1 LVDRRISQG
10 AKGEPPVSLFW
21 ADPANAFADLVGLSP
36 VRKLQGRRS
45 VTTLPYSKNHPAD
58 SFSGFFSGL
67 FAGAGEEL
75 FVAASLGALGFSPA
89 FWVAG
94 DSFLAASLYE
104 SLR

>member
-1 LVDRRISQG
+1 VELENL
-10 AKGEPPVSLFW
+10 A
-21 ADPANAFADLVGLSP
+21 
-36 VRKLQGRRS
+36 RKLEDRRS
-45 VTTLPYSKNHPAD
+45 VTILPYSKNHPAD
-58 SFSGFFSGL
+58 FPGF

-89 FWVAG
+89 FCVAG

>member
-1 LVDRRISQG
+1 VELENL
-10 AKGEPPVSLFW
+10 A
-21 ADPANAFADLVGLSP
+21 
-36 VRKLQGRRS
+36 RKLGDRRS
-45 VTTLPYSKNHPAD
+45 VTILPYSKNHPAD
-58 SFSGFFSGL
+58 SFPGF

-89 FWVAG
+89 FCVAG